1 MGERRT
7 MLITG
12 GSRGIGAA
20 TAVLA
25 ARRGYDVVISFVSN
39 EEAAA
44 AAVEACSAAGAEA
57 VAVRADVAI
66 ESDIVALFD
75 ETVGTFGRLDAF
87 VNNAGILHRAS
98 RLDEFSV
105 DRLDEVVRVNVIGAF
120 VAAREAVRRMSTRHG
135 GSGGSIVNVSS
146 AASYLGSPNEYIDYA
161 ATKGA
166 IDTMTIGL
174 SKEVAL
180 EGIRVNAVRPGLIYT
195 DIHASSGIVDRV
207 DKRAPSVPM
216 QRGGRPGEVA
226 EAILWLAGDAASYV
240 TGTFINTSGG
250 R

>member
-1 MGERRT
+1 

-25 ARRGYDVVISFVSN
+25 AARGYDVVISFVSN
-39 EEAAA
+39 EGAAA
-44 AAVEACSAAGAEA
+44 GVVEACSAAGAEA
-57 VAVRADVAI
+57 VAVRADVAV
-66 ESDIVALFD
+66 EDDVVALFD
-75 ETVGTFGRLDAF
+75 EAVAAFGRLDAF

-105 DRLDEVVRVNVIGAF
+105 DRLDEVVRVNVVGAF
-120 VAAREAVRRMSTRHG
+120 VAAREAVLRMSTKHG
-135 GSGGSIVNVSS
+135 GAGGSIVNVSS

-207 DKRAPSVPM
+207 DKLAPNVPM
-216 QRGGRPGEVA
+216 QRGGRPEEVA

-240 TGTFINTSGG
+240 TGTFVNTSGG

>member
-20 TAVLA
+20 AAVMA
-25 ARRGYDVVISFVSN
+25 AERDYDVVISFVSN

-44 AAVEACSAAGAEA
+44 AVVEACSAAGAEA

-66 ESDIVALFD
+66 ENDVVALFD
-75 ETVGTFGRLDAF
+75 ETVDAFGRLDVF

-105 DRLDEVVRVNVIGAF
+105 DRLDDVVRVNVVGAF
-120 VAAREAVRRMSTRHG
+120 LAAREAVRRMSTKHG
-135 GSGGSIVNVSS
+135 GAGGSIVNVSS

-207 DKRAPSVPM
+207 DRLAPNVPM
-216 QRGGRPGEVA
+216 QRGGRPDEVA
-226 EAILWLAGDAASYV
+226 EAILWLASDAASYV